1 MKKFSPVLTRWTSQI
16 GAISF
21 LESTS
26 MGGFACWEF
35 CEQTWRIPKSAK
47 RFWFCASTKPDR
59 GAVTVT
65 DVTRQ
70 YKAKIDG
77 RWLLLYDE
85 AYLALSA
92 LNPSESRPIYVTLW
106 YE

>member
-1 MKKFSPVLTRWTSQI
+1 
-16 GAISF
+16 
-21 LESTS
+21 